1 MGSHGA
7 YTPHPTQKFQVY
19 GSMDGSGIE
28 KIGAYW
34 YVYLNHEYAT
44 RHEITLP
51 SGEIFYG
58 APLSLYVFTEDW
70 KIVGGKFLVSEKY
83 SATTGSALV
92 NHPFGG
98 LCSATLVTNGFHG
111 GSVFLTSE
119 EGEGGYNSWAVYVET
134 GKAYRLE
141 GVGALHHENTVAA
154 SSYLPLNKHASQKTV
169 LLTTDDSSDGSGEVY
184 MYVGSQTAADP
195 NGFADGTLYVLHVV
209 GYDFETF
216 TLNTVFTAEWV
227 PIPRN
232 ISTSLDFQVLDTWG
246 NTNQRSTNFRKIE
259 DICEDPNNR
268 ETFYFAATGG
278 NFATNSS
285 LTLTTFQ
292 CAQGV
297 AGVDGGCDNPFGKL
311 YKLTISRV
319 DPTLPPTLELVLE
332 GGPTTGGGFDNV
344 LVTRGGD
351 IYIVEDPTPPS
362 LNEIFKVQGRYAQ
375 VRKFNPTTKQIVPF
389 MEMDYETINPSAP
402 NYTEHMSHSGLIE
415 FGSASNPVFLMAF
428 QGPVFAAPPM
438 NAGLLNIFAGQ
449 LALFVPLDA
458 ASVAPVNQPKDYGPI
473 GTYQSTTST
482 TDTQGLV
489 AALAVGWVVAFL
501 LFVALVAFALMVFL
515 GVVGPK
521 PVQEVS

>member
-1 MGSHGA
+1 MA
-7 YTPHPTQKFQVY
+7 
-19 GSMDGSGIE
+19 
-28 KIGAYW
+28 
-34 YVYLNHEYAT
+34 
-44 RHEITLP
+44 
-51 SGEIFYG
+51 
-58 APLSLYVFTEDW
+58 
-70 KIVGGKFLVSEKY
+70 EKY
-83 SATTGSALV
+83 SATTGNPLV

-119 EGEGGYNSWAVYVET
+119 EGEGGYHAWAVYVET
-134 GKAYRLE
+134 GRAYRLE
-141 GVGALHHENTVAA
+141 GCGALHHENTVAA
-154 SSYLPLNKHASQKTV
+154 SSYLPLNNHPSKKTV

-184 MYVGSQTAADP
+184 MYVGTQTAADP
-195 NGFADGTLYVLHVV
+195 NGFADGTLYVLHVA

-227 PIPRN
+227 PIPRDVA
-232 ISTSLDFQVLDTWG
+232 TSLDFQVLDTWG

-285 LTLTTFQ
+285 LTLSTFQ

-297 AGVDGGCDNPFGKL
+297 AGIAGGCDNPLGKL

-332 GGPTTGGGFDNV
+332 GSLANGGGFDNV

-362 LNEIFKVQGRYAQ
+362 LNEIFKVQNRYAQ
-375 VRKFNPTTKQIVPF
+375 IRKFNPSTKEIVPF
-389 MEMDYETINPSAP
+389 MEVDYATINPTAP
-402 NYTEHMSHSGLIE
+402 PYTEHMSHSGLIE
-415 FGSASNPVFLMAF
+415 FGTASSPVFLIGF
-428 QGPVFAAPPM
+428 QGPVFAVPPM
-438 NAGLLNIFAGQ
+438 NSGLLNIFAGQ

-458 ASVAPVNQPKDYGPI
+458 ASVAPVNQPKDFGSI
-473 GTYQSTTST
+473 GLYQSPPVAS
-482 TDTQGLV
+482 DTQGLV
-489 AALAVGWVVAFL
+489 AALAVGWVIAFL
-501 LFVALVAFALMVFL
+501 LFVALVAFGLMVFL
-515 GVVGPK
+515 GVAGPK
-521 PVQEVS
+521 KVEEVS